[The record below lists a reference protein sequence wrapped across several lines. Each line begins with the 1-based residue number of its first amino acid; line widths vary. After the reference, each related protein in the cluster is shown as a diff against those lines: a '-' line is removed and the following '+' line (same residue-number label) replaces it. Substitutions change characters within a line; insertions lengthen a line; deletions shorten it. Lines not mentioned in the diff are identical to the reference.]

1 MKSDQYLLGRHRAE
15 EDRLAR
21 QSLEYEGE
29 ARWLRALCS
38 WRTGARGAFKAR
50 RRRNVLANVIAQ
62 KRETK

>member
-29 ARWLRALCS
+29 ALVTSAMQLADGR
-38 WRTGARGAFKAR
+38 AR
-50 RRRNVLANVIAQ
+50 RIQ
-62 KRETK
+62 GET